1 MRPPEQS
8 GNFKAVELPEPQ
20 TVACRCFGVIDLGTV
35 DNTYPGHEPTRA
47 KKIIIIWEMPD
58 LLTVFN
64 EEKGEEPFI
73 ISEEYKY
80 STHKESNLSKLISAW
95 RNKPLSE
102 AEKTTFDPSIM
113 VGKIGLLSFNHK
125 RKKAFVNQDI
135 DKITNENTRIIMTGI
150 GPLPKAMKE
159 GMKPQMNDTIL
170 WDWDKI
176 KDRTDVFDKEKFSK
190 IYKWIR
196 AKIYTS
202 DDFKACPTAINIDDN
217 SQQPAAENQAP
228 AASSQPAQADEN
240 LGEDGW

>member
-8 GNFKAVELPEPQ
+8 GNFKAVNLPEPQ
-20 TVACRCFGVIDLGTV
+20 TVACRCFAVIDLGTV
-35 DNTYPGHEPTRA
+35 DNTYPGNEPSRA

-80 STHKESNLSKLISAW
+80 STHKESNLSKLIAAW

-102 AEKTTFDPSIM
+102 EEKKTFDPSVM
-113 VGKIGLLSFNHK
+113 VGKIGLLSFTHK
-125 RKKAFVNQDI
+125 RKKAFVNQDVAS
-135 DKITNENTRIIMTGI
+135 ITNENTRIIMTGI
-150 GPLPKAMKE
+150 GPLPTAMKA
-159 GMKPQMNDTIL
+159 GMKPQMNESIL

-176 KDRTDVFDKEKFSK
+176 SDGVEQFDKEKFSK

-202 DDFKACPTAINIDDN
+202 DNFKSCATSVNIDDN
-217 SQQPAAENQAP
+217 SQQPAAEVEAP
-228 AASSQPAQADEN
+228 SSQPSQAEEKVGDD
-240 LGEDGW
+240 DGW